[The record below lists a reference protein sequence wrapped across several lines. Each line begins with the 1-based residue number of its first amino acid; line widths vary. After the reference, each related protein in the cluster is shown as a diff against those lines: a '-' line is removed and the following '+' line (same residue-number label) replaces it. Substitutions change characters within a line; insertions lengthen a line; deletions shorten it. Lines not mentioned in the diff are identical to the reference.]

1 MKISIKRIIGATSIA
16 TLILGTVL
24 VYNIFLKD
32 QDLKTVEAIE
42 KILTTQQWYLVEDR
56 TIALN
61 INEYC

>member
-1 MKISIKRIIGATSIA
+1 MGATSIA